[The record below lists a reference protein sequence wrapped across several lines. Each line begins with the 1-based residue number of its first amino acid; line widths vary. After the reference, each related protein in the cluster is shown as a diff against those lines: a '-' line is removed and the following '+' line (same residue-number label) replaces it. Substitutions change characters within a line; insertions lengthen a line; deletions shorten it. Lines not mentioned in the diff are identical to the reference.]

1 MENQIYENELISW
14 IEAKRKSS
22 KMTYRGLAE
31 KLGISHTWVTKIL
44 KGSVPPSFEFCV
56 KSARYFGQPI
66 LKFVVMGNLFSDEF
80 ELKALILRYLEL
92 PQSRQAELHIYVDML
107 LKLSK

>member
-1 MENQIYENELISW
+1 METQIYESELISW

-44 KGSVPPSFEFCV
+44 KGKVPASFEFCV
-56 KSARYFGQPI
+56 KSAKYFGQPI
-66 LKFVVMGNLFSDEF
+66 FKFVVMGEVIPDEF
-80 ELKALILRYLEL
+80 ELKTLISRYLEL
-92 PQSRQAELHIYVDML
+92 PQSRQAELLIYVDML